1 MIPSI
6 FRSRRATYIIVIA
19 FIFRK
24 AHRLGGPSKPIF
36 VLDWSGPVAPFVLL
50 SMSSPAAAV
59 LVSNGAVSPRAPP
72 SAAAFL
78 EATPGAYTT
87 ARGSLLWWPRHLR
100 RLAESATLLA
110 RSHPHLLGLPRPR
123 SLDSFFSETPIHAL
137 VNPSVR
143 LAVREMRS
151 RMLTVKEDD
160 LALTALIRG
169 GDSVSSD
176 GLDVFV
182 HVGTYTPPVF
192 GDSGARVAVAGT
204 GRDAAAAKYAP
215 WARMRKSMEKMRPPG
230 VTELLLTNDGDHIL
244 EGSVTN
250 FFVVCQKEEHQRK
263 EPFTVQTLENK
274 FEVQTAPISDGILPG
289 IIRQI
294 VIEVCNDIGI
304 PVREIS
310 PSWSKHE
317 LWQEAFVTSGLRLVQ
332 HVESVQVPLL
342 WEDIQSK
349 TWSDVSW
356 AVKQFQGAG
365 CITTRIQTEILK
377 RARTEEY
384 DINNLL

>member
-1 MIPSI
+1 
-6 FRSRRATYIIVIA
+6 
-19 FIFRK
+19 
-24 AHRLGGPSKPIF
+24 
-36 VLDWSGPVAPFVLL
+36 
-50 SMSSPAAAV
+50 MSSPAAAV

-72 SAAAFL
+72 SAASFL

-100 RLAESATLLA
+100 RLAESAALLA

-137 VNPSVR
+137 VNPSVW
-143 LAVREMRS
+143 LAIREMRG
-151 RMLTVKEDD
+151 RLPMVEEDD

-169 GDSVSSD
+169 GDSVSRD
-176 GLDVFV
+176 GVDVFV
-182 HVGTYTPPVF
+182 HVGTHSPPVF
-192 GDSGARVAVAGT
+192 GDSGGRVAVAGT
-204 GRDAAAAKYAP
+204 GRAAAAAKYAP
-215 WARMRKSMEKMRPPG
+215 WARMRKSMERMRPPG

-250 FFVVCQKEEHQRK
+250 FFVVCQKEENKSR
-263 EPFTVQTLENK
+263 EPFSVQTLANK

-294 VIEVCNDIGI
+294 VIEVCHDIGI

-317 LWQEAFVTSGLRLVQ
+317 LWQEAFVTSSLRLIQ

-342 WEDIQSK
+342 WEDVQSK

-356 AVKQFQGAG
+356 AVKQFQGPG
-365 CITTRIQTEILK
+365 CITTQIQK
-377 RARTEEY
+377 Y
-384 DINNLL
+384 

>member
-1 MIPSI
+1 
-6 FRSRRATYIIVIA
+6 
-19 FIFRK
+19 
-24 AHRLGGPSKPIF
+24 
-36 VLDWSGPVAPFVLL
+36 
-50 SMSSPAAAV
+50 MSSPAAAV

-72 SAAAFL
+72 SAASFL

-100 RLAESATLLA
+100 RLAESAALLA

-137 VNPSVR
+137 VNPSVW
-143 LAVREMRS
+143 LAIREMRG
-151 RMLTVKEDD
+151 RLPMVEEDD

-169 GDSVSSD
+169 GDSVSRD
-176 GLDVFV
+176 GVDVFV
-182 HVGTYTPPVF
+182 HVGTHSPPVF
-192 GDSGARVAVAGT
+192 GDSGGRVAVAGT
-204 GRDAAAAKYAP
+204 GRAAAAAKYAP
-215 WARMRKSMEKMRPPG
+215 WARMRKSMERMRPPG

-250 FFVVCQKEEHQRK
+250 FFVVCQKEENKSR
-263 EPFTVQTLENK
+263 EPFSVQTLANK

-294 VIEVCNDIGI
+294 VIEVCHDIGI

-317 LWQEAFVTSGLRLVQ
+317 LWQEAFVTSSLRLIQ

-342 WEDIQSK
+342 WEDVQSK

-356 AVKQFQGAG
+356 AVKQFQGPG
-365 CITTRIQTEILK
+365 CITTQIQTEILK
-377 RARTEEY
+377 RARSEEY

>member
-1 MIPSI
+1 
-6 FRSRRATYIIVIA
+6 
-19 FIFRK
+19 
-24 AHRLGGPSKPIF
+24 
-36 VLDWSGPVAPFVLL
+36 
-50 SMSSPAAAV
+50 MSSAAAAV
-59 LVSNGAVSPRAPP
+59 LVNNGAVSPRAPT
-72 SAAAFL
+72 SAASFL

-100 RLAESATLLA
+100 RLAESASLLA

-143 LAVREMRS
+143 LPIREMRG
-151 RMLTVKEDD
+151 RLPMVEEDD

-176 GLDVFV
+176 GIDVFV
-182 HVGTYTPPVF
+182 HVGTYSPPVF

-204 GRDAAAAKYAP
+204 GRAAAAAKYAP
-215 WARMRKSMEKMRPPG
+215 WARMRKSMERMRPPG

-250 FFVVCQKEEHQRK
+250 FFVVCQKEEHKSK
-263 EPFTVQTLENK
+263 EPFAVQTLTNM

-294 VIEVCNDIGI
+294 VIE
-304 PVREIS
+304 
-310 PSWSKHE
+310 
-317 LWQEAFVTSGLRLVQ
+317 
-332 HVESVQVPLL
+332 
-342 WEDIQSK
+342 
-349 TWSDVSW
+349 
-356 AVKQFQGAG
+356 
-365 CITTRIQTEILK
+365 
-377 RARTEEY
+377 
-384 DINNLL
+384 

>member
-1 MIPSI
+1 
-6 FRSRRATYIIVIA
+6 
-19 FIFRK
+19 
-24 AHRLGGPSKPIF
+24 
-36 VLDWSGPVAPFVLL
+36 
-50 SMSSPAAAV
+50 MSSPAAAV
-59 LVSNGAVSPRAPP
+59 LVSNGVVSLRAPP
-72 SAAAFL
+72 SAASFL

-100 RLAESATLLA
+100 RLAESASLLA

-143 LAVREMRS
+143 LAIREMRG
-151 RMLTVKEDD
+151 RLPMVEEDD

-169 GDSVSSD
+169 GDSVSRD
-176 GLDVFV
+176 GVDVFV
-182 HVGTYTPPVF
+182 HVGTYSPPVF

-204 GRDAAAAKYAP
+204 GRAAAAAKYAP
-215 WARMRKSMEKMRPPG
+215 WARMRKSMERMRPPG

-250 FFVVCQKEEHQRK
+250 FFVVCQKEEHKSK
-263 EPFTVQTLENK
+263 EPFAVQTLTNM

-294 VIEVCNDIGI
+294 VIEVCHDIGI

-317 LWQEAFVTSGLRLVQ
+317 LWQEAFVTSSLRLIQ
-332 HVESVQVPLL
+332 HVESVQVPSL
-342 WEDIQSK
+342 WEDVQSK

-356 AVKQFQGAG
+356 AVKQFQGPG
-365 CITTRIQTEILK
+365 CITTQIQTEILK
-377 RARTEEY
+377 RARSEEY